1 MRKAS
6 MFAAPTIAV
15 CIAGAAT
22 VSQSA
27 LAGSVIL
34 TLKRTSL
41 MNVTDTSGKAGLYQ
55 YEAGSVSAPSGVVVG
70 SYQTTRR
77 VTNGGGTQFNAAA
90 TQVTLFFKAPGGV
103 GAPENIASGN
113 VAPENIVLEG
123 AHVFSS
129 GGFTGSVSAAS
140 PRYRRLRD
148 GDAAYTIRAA
158 NTTLLHL
165 VWNGPNLVFP

>member
-6 MFAAPTIAV
+6 MFAAPIAV

-27 LAGSVIL
+27 LAGSAIL
-34 TLKRTSL
+34 TLKRTTL
-41 MNVTDTSGKAGLYQ
+41 TNVNDSAGLYQ
-55 YEAGSVSAPSGVVVG
+55 YESGSVSASPGVVVG

-77 VTNGGGTQFNAAA
+77 GTNGGGTQFNAAA
-90 TQVTLFFKAPGGV
+90 TQVTLFFKVASGT
-103 GAPENIASGN
+103 GAPQ
-113 VAPENIVLEG
+113 NIVLEG

-140 PRYRRLRD
+140 PRYRLLRG
-148 GDAAYTIRAA
+148 GDATYTVPSL
-158 NTTLLHL
+158 NTTMLRLYWDGAN
-165 VWNGPNLVFP
+165 VVFP